1 VSERGACQ
9 KHLEDGKEAKGGGST
24 YREMRKVGHRE
35 R

>member
-9 KHLEDGKEAKGGGST
+9 KHLEDGKETKDEGKGDRLTGRG
-24 YREMRKVGHRE
+24 E